1 MRRARVIIRA
11 AGHLLVAGLLLE
23 VAARV
28 DDRVTWGA
36 PLLGPYRPEVLTEVD
51 SGGIPRNVPGAR
63 FEKWRVNQLGFR
75 GAEVSAEK
83 SPGTRRVVCLGQS
96 ESFGLYEPDGAEW
109 PARLGT
115 LLAPRGGLEV
125 VNASVVGLG
134 RRSRSADV
142 VAPEVCAAF
151 EDHLRELVRVVR
163 SRGAAPVLVTYPVLV
178 DERNR
183 TAFHLQLSDERVW
196 HAAWSELGLVDGQRK
211 LNEAVGRVGREQAV
225 PVVDVAAAVPRTLE
239 YFADVVH
246 YTERGAAVVAD
257 HVRTGLDEAG
267 LLGDPAATI
276 SPAVVTGRP

>member
-63 FEKWRVNQLGFR
+63 FEK
-75 GAEVSAEK
+75 
-83 SPGTRRVVCLGQS
+83 SPGTRRVFCLGQS

-134 RRSRSADV
+134 RRSRSAYLDRYVLPLQPDV
-142 VAPEVCAAF
+142 VILFVN
-151 EDHLRELVRVVR
+151 
-163 SRGAAPVLVTYPVLV
+163 VL
-178 DERNR
+178 
-183 TAFHLQLSDERVW
+183 
-196 HAAWSELGLVDGQRK
+196 SELGP
-211 LNEAVGRVGREQAV
+211 A
-225 PVVDVAAAVPRTLE
+225 PPT
-239 YFADVVH
+239 
-246 YTERGAAVVAD
+246 GAGA
-257 HVRTGLDEAG
+257 R
-267 LLGDPAATI
+267 
-276 SPAVVTGRP
+276 

>member
-1 MRRARVIIRA
+1 MV
-11 AGHLLVAGLLLE
+11 
-23 VAARV
+23 
-28 DDRVTWGA
+28 
-36 PLLGPYRPEVLTEVD
+36 
-51 SGGIPRNVPGAR
+51 
-63 FEKWRVNQLGFR
+63 
-75 GAEVSAEK
+75 
-83 SPGTRRVVCLGQS
+83 
-96 ESFGLYEPDGAEW
+96 
-109 PARLGT
+109 
-115 LLAPRGGLEV
+115 
-125 VNASVVGLG
+125 
-134 RRSRSADV
+134 
-142 VAPEVCAAF
+142 AAF

-267 LLGDPAATI
+267 LLGHPAATI